1 MTKDSRKTDRPRSVA
16 ATDIKAITS
25 RLREF
30 AVERDWGKF
39 HTPKN
44 LIMALTGEVGELS
57 ELFQWLGPKE
67 VGKLIQDP
75 VFMEK
80 VRDEIADVAAYIF
93 RLSDVL
99 DIDLGQAMQAKIT
112 KNAQKYPVEKAKGHA
127 RKYSEL

>member
-1 MTKDSRKTDRPRSVA
+1 VTKAPHKATRPKG
-16 ATDIKAITS
+16 ATSSDIKAITS

-30 AVERDWGKF
+30 ADERDWGKF

-44 LIMALTGEVGELS
+44 LVMALTGEVGELS
-57 ELFQWLGPKE
+57 ELFQWLGPKD

-75 VFMEK
+75 VFMGK

-99 DIDLGQAMQAKIT
+99 DIDLGQAMQKKID